1 MAAAKSA
8 VVIAF
13 GDWPTADC
21 AIGREGARDWGLAAA
36 AAAADLAEADSIAT
50 PREGENYFR
59 FGTEWKL
66 TMRSSSPVFIVLVE
80 GSFTFGDRGSSAASI
95 MGRQE
100 AKSSLND

>member
-1 MAAAKSA
+1 
-8 VVIAF
+8 
-13 GDWPTADC
+13 
-21 AIGREGARDWGLAAA
+21 LA

-66 TMRSSSPVFIVLVE
+66 TMRSSSPVFIFLVE
-80 GSFTFGDRGSSAASI
+80 GTFTFGDRGSSAASV